1 MQKPLLSLL
10 ASTIAAAAWS
20 PVAAQ
25 VTPMPSPAS
34 PAAPTTTTPTTTTPA
49 TTKTGPTTTTPGQTG
64 GQPSFDQL
72 MSSLNRMKAEAAQ
85 VRSLRALTTNDVH
98 LVKVQSVAG
107 TDTAALNNAL
117 SKNASDLAALRNAL
131 SRLQLTATTD
141 RHTLTFAQFLADNRL
156 SVNQVVAADVS
167 NGMLTAFIQ

>member
-1 MQKPLLSLL
+1 MHKPLLSLL
-10 ASTIAAAAWS
+10 AFTVAAVAWS
-20 PVAAQ
+20 PVVAQ
-25 VTPMPSPAS
+25 VTPMPSPAAS
-34 PAAPTTTTPTTTTPA
+34 TAPTTTTPTTT
-49 TTKTGPTTTTPGQTG
+49 KTAPTTTSGQTG

-72 MSSLNRMKAEAAQ
+72 MSSLNRMKAEVAQ

-98 LVKVQSVAG
+98 LVKVQSMAG

-117 SKNASDLAALRNAL
+117 SKNASDVAALRNAL

-156 SVNQVVAADVS
+156 SINQVVAADVNS
-167 NGMLTAFIQ
+167 GALTAFIQ